1 MDNENHFQL
10 LDQFVATRIGEPYRY
25 LPFGPIRRG
34 GKERMITPELA
45 AQFKLPHFKP
55 PIKLGSHDDNT
66 AAGGHIVGFE
76 VRADGLY
83 VIPEWNDSG
92 ESAVA
97 KGEFRYHSPE
107 IIWPGMGVEDAT
119 TGKIIEGPL
128 IYGDALL
135 HAPALGERAALY
147 QTEIVQ
153 QEVNTMEQEKTE
165 QVETVKVPVKL
176 WDKFSAWLDKAFTPP
191 EVTPE
196 AEPEQPAETT
206 QEPDKFEAMQ
216 AELTALKAEKDA
228 REKAEAD
235 AKLKAEI
242 TAELKSDKF
251 GSAYVEVK
259 TAEEA
264 ASVLAGMSPEQ
275 REWVMRNFAAQLAQV
290 KESAL
295 LEERG
300 STGKGPDENPVQA
313 LSARIEAV
321 KAEKKLS
328 YTDAY
333 NVVLAETPELV
344 KAAYPGR

>member
-10 LDQFVATRIGEPYRY
+10 LDHFVAVKAGEPYRI

-34 GKERMITPELA
+34 GKERMITPEFA

-55 PIKLGSHDDNT
+55 PIKLGSHADET
-66 AAGGHIVGFE
+66 PSGGSIIGLE
-76 VRADGLY
+76 VREDGLY
-83 VIPEWNDSG
+83 AINEMTERGQQAMDDGSY
-92 ESAVA
+92 
-97 KGEFRYHSPE
+97 RYHSPE
-107 IIWPGMGVEDAT
+107 IIWGGMGIEDAT
-119 TGKIIEGPL
+119 TGKVIEGPL
-128 IYGDALL
+128 IVGDALL

-147 QTEIVQ
+147 QTEIVE
-153 QEVNTMEQEKTE
+153 QEVNDMAEKTE
-165 QVETVKVPVKL
+165 QVDTVQVPAKL
-176 WDKFSAWLDKAFTPP
+176 WDKFTAWLEKAFTPP

-196 AEPEQPAETT
+196 AEPEPPAENK
-206 QEPDKFEAMQ
+206 EPDKFEVMQ
-216 AELTALKAEKDA
+216 AELSALKAEKDA

-264 ASVLAGMSPEQ
+264 AGMLAGMTPEQ
-275 REWVMRNFAAQLAQV
+275 REWVMRNFAAQIAQV

-300 STGKGPDENPVQA
+300 SAGKGPDENPVQA

-321 KAEKKLS
+321 MTEKKVG
-328 YTDAY
+328 Y
-333 NVVLAETPELV
+333 NEAFEAVRQEAPELI
-344 KAAYPGR
+344 KAAYPR

>member
-10 LDQFVATRIGEPYRY
+10 LDTYVAVKAGEPYRI

-34 GKERMITPELA
+34 GKERMITPEFA
-45 AQFKLPHFKP
+45 AMFRLPHFKP
-55 PIKLGSHDDNT
+55 PIKIGSHADET
-66 AAGGHIVGFE
+66 PSGGSIIGLE
-76 VRADGLY
+76 VREDGLY
-83 VIPEWNDSG
+83 AINEMTERGQQAMNDGSY
-92 ESAVA
+92 
-97 KGEFRYHSPE
+97 RYHSPE
-107 IIWPGMGVEDAT
+107 IIWGGMGIEGAT
-119 TGKIIEGPL
+119 TGNVIEGPL
-128 IYGDALL
+128 IVGDALL

-153 QEVNTMEQEKTE
+153 KEVNVMEHEKTE
-165 QVETVKVPVKL
+165 QVETVQVPVKI
-176 WDKFSAWLDKAFTPP
+176 WDKFTAWLDKAFTPP

-196 AEPEQPAETT
+196 AEPEQPAEN

-216 AELTALKAEKDA
+216 AELVALKAEKDA

-242 TAELKSDKF
+242 VAELKSDKY

-264 ASVLAGMSPEQ
+264 ASVLSGMSPEQ

-300 STGKGPDENPVQA
+300 STGKGPDEKPVQA

-321 KAEKKLS
+321 KLEKKLS

>member
-55 PIKLGSHDDNT
+55 PIKLGSHEDNT
-66 AAGGHIVGFE
+66 AAGGHIIGFE
-76 VRADGLY
+76 VRSDGLY

-92 ESAVA
+92 ENAVI

-119 TGKIIEGPL
+119 TGKVIEGPL

-153 QEVNTMEQEKTE
+153 KEVNVMAENES
-165 QVETVKVPVKL
+165 VSVPKNL
-176 WDKFSAWLDKAFTPP
+176 WDRFVAMFDRVTTPVELSEVSEVIAKP
-191 EVTPE
+191 EVTE
-196 AEPEQPAETT
+196 
-206 QEPDKFEAMQ
+206 EPDKFEAMQ
-216 AELTALKAEKDA
+216 AELVALKAEKDA

-235 AKLKAEI
+235 EKLKAEI
-242 TAELKSDKF
+242 VAELKSDKY

-264 ASVLAGMSPEQ
+264 ASVLSGMSPEQ

-321 KAEKKLS
+321 QAEKKIGF
-328 YTDAY
+328 TDAY